1 MKEIMKITNMT
12 RRCSHRRRPERKKNW
27 DRKYHRIPS
36 NNVLNKK
43 SANNGKQNGKKQKER

>member
-1 MKEIMKITNMT
+1 MKEIMKRTNMT